1 MIICYAHGGSD
12 NHGCE
17 AIIRGTS
24 ENLPEEILVFS
35 GNRRADEKYKLN
47 EVAKI
52 KCDSYKRYYHPG
64 RWFFYKILSG
74 LTKKNTA
81 FMLVDGTEAGVY
93 LFVGGDNYC
102 YPGLVRPAINANLRI
117 REKGNK
123 TVLWGASIEPDMLDE
138 PDILQDISQYDL
150 IFARESLTYQALL
163 KHGLEGKTYLYPD
176 PAFAMKIK
184 KRNVQDDVFSGPVVG
199 INISPLIMKYTEEG
213 NKIKQGYIDIVRYV
227 LDHTSYRIA
236 LIPHVVKRNNNDLDV
251 INCLAEEIADDR
263 ICIIEDGSAEELKYV
278 ISKCEFFVGAR
289 THSTIAAYSSCVPT
303 LVIGYSV
310 KARGIAKDIFGTDE
324 KYVIDVR
331 TLSYRKELLEGFK
344 ELFVKREEIRKYLEA
359 FMPEYKKMTVEAAH
373 VLQTYMEKWIG

>member
-331 TLSYRKELLEGFK
+331 TLSDRKELLEGFK